1 MAEMAM
7 AIAIMAII
15 SNTKLVLIE
24 IFFTD
29 DLKFACRQH
38 IIIYVATKIGLGCFL
53 KNDQKFKAELTV
65 LPVAYR

>member
-1 MAEMAM
+1 MYNYIPVLVEVIEPMKMAEMAM

-29 DLKFACRQH
+29 DLKFACSILLFMLQ
-38 IIIYVATKIGLGCFL
+38 
-53 KNDQKFKAELTV
+53 QKLV
-65 LPVAYR
+65 